1 MQRLAL
7 RPLFALTAAGIS
19 LLATVAVA
27 LLVGRETSD
36 RLRLAIGADLTEL
49 AHHLADNLDR
59 GLHERWRDI
68 QVAAS
73 FDDLADP
80 GAAVEEQRIIL
91 ERLLSIYPDYA
102 FIGLTGPDGRF
113 RVTTLPA
120 LDGVDVGKRAY
131 FVEGRQGPF
140 VGDVHDA
147 VLLAN
152 LLGGAGR
159 DPARFVDL
167 AAPVQGRDGAFRGVI
182 VAHLNWRWAEE
193 MQQALRVAASQRHP
207 AIEVLVLARDG
218 TVLLG
223 PPDLLRTRLAAGGAE
238 AVARG
243 ASGSTV
249 AHWPDGEQYLS
260 GYHRTAGYR
269 DFPGLGWAVLV
280 RERAAV
286 SFAPVGA
293 LQARIAA
300 WGGLVALGSAV
311 LAWLAAGWITR
322 PLRAL
327 ARAAETLGDA
337 GPLRVPAD
345 MPREIAQLGQAMRAA
360 SAQLAARENRQTLL
374 IAELNHRVKNTLA
387 TVQAMATL
395 TARGTASIDSY
406 RQSLEGRLLALSK
419 THNLLTEAFWETV
432 TLSDLLRNELAP
444 FDDGSGAR
452 VVLDG
457 PAVSFIPRVAVAL
470 GMAMHELTTNAAK
483 YGSLSVPGG
492 RVEVRWSLSPG
503 RAPYTRLRLDWTER
517 DGPAVA
523 LPEHRGFGSRLIW
536 QSIAR
541 ELDGELY
548 FDYPVEGLRCAI
560 VIEVSAAGPTVA
572 ERGEGDLPR
581 AA

>member
-1 MQRLAL
+1 
-7 RPLFALTAAGIS
+7 
-19 LLATVAVA
+19 
-27 LLVGRETSD
+27 
-36 RLRLAIGADLTEL
+36 
-49 AHHLADNLDR
+49 
-59 GLHERWRDI
+59 
-68 QVAAS
+68 
-73 FDDLADP
+73 
-80 GAAVEEQRIIL
+80 
-91 ERLLSIYPDYA
+91 
-102 FIGLTGPDGRF
+102 
-113 RVTTLPA
+113 
-120 LDGVDVGKRAY
+120 
-131 FVEGRQGPF
+131 
-140 VGDVHDA
+140 
-147 VLLAN
+147 
-152 LLGGAGR
+152 
-159 DPARFVDL
+159 
-167 AAPVQGRDGAFRGVI
+167 
-182 VAHLNWRWAEE
+182 
-193 MQQALRVAASQRHP
+193 
-207 AIEVLVLARDG
+207 
-218 TVLLG
+218 
-223 PPDLLRTRLAAGGAE
+223 
-238 AVARG
+238 
-243 ASGSTV
+243 
-249 AHWPDGEQYLS
+249 
-260 GYHRTAGYR
+260 
-269 DFPGLGWAVLV
+269 
-280 RERAAV
+280 
-286 SFAPVGA
+286 
-293 LQARIAA
+293 
-300 WGGLVALGSAV
+300 
-311 LAWLAAGWITR
+311 
-322 PLRAL
+322 
-327 ARAAETLGDA
+327 
-337 GPLRVPAD
+337 

-541 ELDGELY
+541 ELDGELC

-560 VIEVSAAGPTVA
+560 VIDVSAAGPTAA
-572 ERGEGDLPR
+572 ERGEGEGDLPR
-581 AA
+581 AAEAPRVSGPGRARARHHEFRRDRPAVRQDEPPGLQNERHPADLPGSPHGVRRRTGHQPRAARIRCAVTRGDAGGATSAGRRCSRRRCPAGRRARAGPHCRRRPSS